1 MHKKGDTYTN
11 IQTHTQLRTLSGGKL
26 SLFQFTLY
34 RGEVAIRGRTRR
46 GHKTGEQNAQ
56 YSHVRKVVN
65 CAVEHSTWGGF
76 GGFEQSNQRN
86 ETERSEE
93 IQIKGFVQGSKVHTR
108 MYYL

>member
-1 MHKKGDTYTN
+1 MHRKGDTYTN

-76 GGFEQSNQRN
+76 GGFGTIEPTKRNGKVRRNTNQ
-86 ETERSEE
+86 
-93 IQIKGFVQGSKVHTR
+93 GFCAGK
-108 MYYL
+108 